1 MPPNPQ
7 QVTSGGLLRL
17 LADTVVLLFK
27 IRHLSWRID
36 GNVGNSVQAIIR
48 QDRRD
53 LDDAVD
59 RIARRILDLG
69 RDLAPNYGELI
80 RSSSVEQERALRSE
94 MDMIRQVVTDHEKIL
109 ADIETLT
116 VALPLNDDSKTAD
129 LLNQLAAC
137 HQQSRDNLSG
147 LLRGTDQ
154 AVQ

>member
-27 IRHLSWRID
+27 TRHLSWRMNGD
-36 GNVGNSVQAIIR
+36 VGSGVRAIIR
-48 QDRRD
+48 RDRRD

-80 RSSSVEQERALRSE
+80 RSSSVEQERELRSE

-116 VALPLNDDSKTAD
+116 VALPLSDDPITAD
-129 LLNQLAAC
+129 LLNHLAAC
-137 HQQSRDNLSG
+137 HQQCRDNLSG
-147 LLRGTDQ
+147 LIRRPGQ
-154 AVQ
+154 FVQ